1 MNSGNGSKE
10 MVKSFIDLANMEKG
24 LVDENQQLFE
34 SKGLHSVGS
43 GETSASTTTD
53 TNASFALLSNIK
65 RTIEEK
71 LIPTKI

>member
-1 MNSGNGSKE
+1 
-10 MVKSFIDLANMEKG
+10 MVKSFIDLANMAKG
-24 LVDENQQLFE
+24 LMDENQQLFE

-43 GETSASTTTD
+43 GETSTSTTTD

-71 LIPTKI
+71 LILTKS

>member
-1 MNSGNGSKE
+1 M
-10 MVKSFIDLANMEKG
+10 
-24 LVDENQQLFE
+24 DENQQLFE

-71 LIPTKI
+71 LIPTKM